1 MLDEMRINDVPL
13 NASDI
18 RHLENTDEMA
28 HFFAKLRYDVD
39 ERINLSG
46 YAVLGSGCQSAGC
59 RGRGDHGRRGNARH
73 PQQSGQ

>member
-39 ERINLSG
+39 EGINIP
-46 YAVLGSGCQSAGC
+46 A
-59 RGRGDHGRRGNARH
+59 
-73 PQQSGQ
+73 